1 MPGKIEEECRHKM
14 DVTLSV
20 LTREMQGIRTGRAS
34 AALLDSIKVDYYG
47 NLTPISQV
55 ASVSV
60 PENRM
65 IAIQPWDVSQLGEI
79 EKAILASDLGI
90 TPQNDGKIIRL
101 VMPPL
106 TEERRKEMVKIVKN
120 IGEDNKVAIRN
131 VRREK
136 MDILKRRL
144 KKKELSQDDEK
155 KLEQVIQKMT
165 DEFIVKVDT
174 VVQNKEK
181 EILEN

>member
-14 DVTLSV
+14 DVTLGV
-20 LTREMQGIRTGRAS
+20 LAREMQGIRTGRAS

-174 VVQNKEK
+174 VIQNKEK